1 MAKMSKAECS
11 KAGKALVK
19 NGSSSAGKKLAH
31 CRWHKGKKP
40 TTKNPVTKKP
50 KAKKPVTKKPAARK
64 SRRLAGLAAETVRQP
79 EPPKKPRKKGKK
91 KKVGGRSSAGLKKIE
106 NKLVP
111 GLNPPPGD
119 MKSFLAQQRLMY
131 DA

>member
-1 MAKMSKAECS
+1 M
-11 KAGKALVK
+11 
-19 NGSSSAGKKLAH
+19 
-31 CRWHKGKKP
+31 
-40 TTKNPVTKKP
+40 KNP
-50 KAKKPVTKKPAARK
+50 K
-64 SRRLAGLAAETVRQP
+64 STMKSHTPLRA
-79 EPPKKPRKKGKK
+79 KGKK

-119 MKSFLAQQRLMY
+119 MRSFLAQQRLMY

>member
-11 KAGKALVK
+11 KAGKALAK
-19 NGSSSAGKKLAH
+19 NGTSAAGKKLAQ
-31 CRWHKGKKP
+31 CRWHKNKKP
-40 TTKNPVTKKP
+40 AGTKKP
-50 KAKKPVTKKPAARK
+50 KAKPKVAPAARK
-64 SRRLAGLAAETVRQP
+64 SRRLAGQGPVRQP

-91 KKVGGRSSAGLKKIE
+91 KKAGGQSSAGLKKIE

-119 MKSFLAQQRLMY
+119 MKNFLAQQMRLY
-131 DA
+131 GV